1 MLDPSLNPCY
11 PWLMKRLLPLI
22 ALVCISVYA
31 NQQTVKISPG
41 FFSGKD
47 YLEMSDTE
55 KRAYV
60 TGGIN
65 GMLVAP
71 FFGAPEENLSWL
83 KSCSSKMSDEEL
95 AAILSRFIRDQP
107 GQMQTN
113 LNVVTFNALR
123 EACKKN

>member
-1 MLDPSLNPCY
+1 
-11 PWLMKRLLPLI
+11 MKRLLLLI
-22 ALVCISVYA
+22 AIAFVTVSA
-31 NQQTVKISPG
+31 NQQTVTISTG

-47 YLEMSDTE
+47 YLNMSDTE

-60 TGGIN
+60 TGEIN

-71 FFGAPEENLSWL
+71 FFGAPEENLAWL
-83 KSCSSKMSDEEL
+83 KTCSAKMSDEDL

>member
-1 MLDPSLNPCY
+1 
-11 PWLMKRLLPLI
+11 MKRLL
-22 ALVCISVYA
+22 ALFALFLFVNVYA

-47 YLEMSDTE
+47 YIDMSDTE

-60 TGGIN
+60 TGQIN

-83 KSCSSKMSDEEL
+83 KSCSSKMSDEDL
-95 AAILSRFIRDQP
+95 AATLSRYLRDQP
-107 GQMQTN
+107 GQMQVN

-123 EACKKN
+123 EACKKQ

>member
-1 MLDPSLNPCY
+1 
-11 PWLMKRLLPLI
+11 MKRLLLLI
-22 ALVCISVYA
+22 ALAFVTVSA

-47 YLEMSDTE
+47 YLDMSDTE

-60 TGGIN
+60 TGEIN

-71 FFGAPEENLSWL
+71 FFGAPEENLAWL
-83 KSCSSKMSDEEL
+83 KTCSAKISDEDL
-95 AAILSRFIRDQP
+95 AAILTRFIRDQP

>member
-1 MLDPSLNPCY
+1 
-11 PWLMKRLLPLI
+11 MKRLLAVLALI
-22 ALVCISVYA
+22 TVVNAD
-31 NQQTVKISPG
+31 QQTVKISPG

-47 YLEMSDTE
+47 YLDMSDTE

-60 TGGIN
+60 TGEIN

-71 FFGAPEENLSWL
+71 FFGAPEENLAWL
-83 KSCSSKMSDEEL
+83 KTCSAKMSDEDL
-95 AAILSRFIRDQP
+95 AAMLTRFIRDQP
-107 GQMQTN
+107 AQMQTN